1 MTPNAIAKAVPMDE
15 CKILLAQRLLF
26 IGRGQEQIYVPRV
39 RTYPPRIT
47 FTDQQESS
55 GSPQN
60 LHAPG
65 QVPHSSVFPTGFTH
79 YCLEMITIKFPLTIS
94 SINCHGQ
101 LEI

>member
-1 MTPNAIAKAVPMDE
+1 M
-15 CKILLAQRLLF
+15 

-39 RTYPPRIT
+39 RTHPPRIT

-55 GSPQN
+55 GSPQT

-79 YCLEMITIKFPLTIS
+79 YCLEMIIIKFPLTIS
-94 SINCHGQ
+94 SINCRGQ
-101 LEI
+101 LEIGMPKIEIGSLPYAT